1 MALSLRRSLSF
12 AGLVVTA
19 SLLLASTPR
28 QTAGQP
34 AEKPAA
40 SPAVESDLL
49 KGLEFRNIGPAIM
62 GGRIDDFAVVESN
75 PSVFYVGTASGG
87 IFKTTNRGTTFAPV
101 FDDQLVSSIGDLAL
115 APSDPQILYVG
126 TGEPNNRQSSSWGN
140 GVYRTLDGGKTWH
153 HLGLADTQHVGRV
166 LVHPR
171 DPGVVYVA
179 ALGRLWGPSRERG
192 LYKTTDGGKTWTNAK
207 FVDEDT
213 GFVDVAMDPESPDT
227 LYAASYQRRRTPFG
241 FGGGG
246 PGSGIWKTVDGGA
259 TWARLTKGLPE
270 GEMGRIGLAV
280 YLRDPRIVYALVEHA
295 KEGGVYRSEDR
306 GDSWSKVSSTN
317 PRPSYYSKIRIDP
330 NNDRRV
336 WVLGAS
342 MYSSED
348 GGKTFKT
355 DLVDKIH
362 GDFHAMWIDPGNS
375 DHMLLGSD
383 GGIHLSWDRG
393 RTWDFVNTVPLA
405 QFYEVAVDYRR
416 PYHVYGGLQDN
427 GSWEGP
433 SRTLFR
439 QGIANDDWLRVGG
452 GDGFYCVPDPADPDV
467 VYVESQDGNL
477 SRLDRRSGGRRVI
490 RPEPPEGEKYRFN
503 WNSPILVSPHD
514 PKTVYYGG
522 NRVFGSRDRGDTWT
536 IVGPDLTS
544 TDNAQRDKMTI
555 FGKAAKELLSRNDG
569 VRHFGT
575 VTTLAES
582 PLKAGVLWAG
592 TDDGNLQV
600 SRDGGT
606 TWTNVAARVPGV
618 PKGTYVSRVEPSR
631 TGEGAAYVSFDGHR
645 ANDFAPY
652 VFFTADY
659 GRTWKAVSGNLPAG
673 GTVSVVREHPK
684 APDVLFVGT
693 ERALWVSW
701 DRGASW
707 TAVRGKNL
715 PTVPVD
721 DLLVHPREGD
731 LVLGTHGRGT
741 FVLDDAAPL
750 VDLPAARG
758 KDLHLFPVRPA
769 AQWRL
774 DDHKGDTGHKVL
786 LAPNPPDG
794 ALLTY
799 WLGSRP
805 AEAPGE
811 TPAAPAGGAAGKP
824 AKPEAKITVADASGA
839 VVRELKGPA
848 EAGLNRTNWDLRL
861 EAPVK
866 PEEGAERSFMGPPRG
881 PWVLPGTYTVKVAFG
896 GKEASQTV
904 VVEED
909 PRIMATDA
917 ERKAWHEALL
927 EAGRI
932 WAKADAA
939 DKAAKSLKKQLEELK
954 GSFEK
959 KKETPEAVA
968 KGVQSLLDK
977 VAPLAGRLTAETP
990 MGFAGA
996 PLAEDPEPLLPRA
1009 RSLGFSLSG
1018 FVAPPTEQ
1026 QRAVIAR
1033 TARDVDEVAAALRAV
1048 QQADVPALN
1057 KLIYESGIGRIDA
1070 GQPLP

>member
-1 MALSLRRSLSF
+1 MIPSVRRSLAQLGF
-12 AGLVVTA
+12 ALTA
-19 SLLLASTPR
+19 LAPL
-28 QTAGQP
+28 AP
-34 AEKPAA
+34 VPAA
-40 SPAVESDLL
+40 AASAAVEPDPL

-62 GGRIDDFAVVESN
+62 GGRIDDFAVVETN

-87 IFKTTNRGTTFAPV
+87 IFKTTNRGTTFEPV
-101 FDDQLVSSIGDLAL
+101 FDDQLVSTIGDLTL

-140 GVYRTLDGGKTWH
+140 GVYKTLDGGKTWQH
-153 HLGLADTQHVGRV
+153 IGLADTHHVGRV

-171 DPGVVYVA
+171 HPDVVYVA

-192 LYKTTDGGKTWTNAK
+192 LYKTTDGGRTWTNTK

-213 GFVDVAMDPESPDT
+213 GFVDVAMDSESPET

-241 FGGGG
+241 FSGGG
-246 PGSGIWKTVDGGA
+246 PGSGLWKTIDGGA
-259 TWARLTKGLPE
+259 SWTRLAKGLPE

-280 YLRDPRIVYALVEHA
+280 YPRDPRIVYALVEHA

-306 GDSWSKVSSTN
+306 GESWTKVSSTN
-317 PRPSYYSKIRIDP
+317 PRPSYYSKIRVDP
-330 NNDRRV
+330 NNDQRV

-342 MYSSED
+342 MYFSED

-362 GDFHAMWIDPGNS
+362 GDYHAMWIDPASS
-375 DHMLLGSD
+375 DHMLVGSD

-393 RTWDFVNTVPLA
+393 RTWDFVNTIPLA
-405 QFYEVAVDYRR
+405 QFYEVAVDLRK

-427 GSWEGP
+427 GSWSAP
-433 SRTLFR
+433 SRTLTR
-439 QGIANDDWLRVGG
+439 QGIANDEWVRVGG
-452 GDGFYCVPDPADPDV
+452 GDGFYTVPDPSDPDI

-477 SRLDRRSGGRRVI
+477 ARLHRRSGERRVI
-490 RPEPPEGEKYRFN
+490 RPEPPEGERYRFN
-503 WNSPILVSPHD
+503 WNSPILVSTHD
-514 PKTVYYGG
+514 PMTVYYGG

-536 IVGPDLTS
+536 LVSPDLTS
-544 TDNAQRDKMTI
+544 TDNAQRDRMTI
-555 FGKAAKELLSRNDG
+555 FGKPAKDLLSRNDG

-575 VTTLAES
+575 LTTLAES
-582 PLKAGVLWAG
+582 PLKAGILWAG

-645 ANDFAPY
+645 ANDFAVY
-652 VFFTADY
+652 LYFTADF
-659 GRTWKAVSGNLPAG
+659 GQTWKPVSGNLPSG
-673 GTVSVVREHPK
+673 GTVSVVREHTK
-684 APDVLFVGT
+684 NPDVLFVGT

-701 DRGASW
+701 DRGGSW
-707 TAVRGKNL
+707 TTVRGKNL

-731 LVLGTHGRGT
+731 LVLATHGRGVY
-741 FVLDDAAPL
+741 VLDDATPL
-750 VDLPAARG
+750 VELPAARG
-758 KDLHLFPVRPA
+758 GDLHLFPVRPA
-769 AQWRL
+769 TQWRL
-774 DDHKGDTGHKVL
+774 ENHKGDTGHKVF

-799 WLGSRP
+799 WLGSTAGEKVAEKTAKPGGSGTDTSGRP
-805 AEAPGE
+805 A
-811 TPAAPAGGAAGKP
+811 
-824 AKPEAKITVADASGA
+824 AKPEATITVTDASGA
-839 VVRELKGPA
+839 PVRELKGPA

-881 PWVLPGTYTVKVAFG
+881 PWVMPGTYTVKVAFG
-896 GKEASQTV
+896 GKEAIQTV
-904 VVEED
+904 VVEDD
-909 PRIMATDA
+909 PRITASEAD
-917 ERKAWHEALL
+917 RKAWHDALL
-927 EAGRI
+927 EAGRT

-954 GSFEK
+954 ASFEK
-959 KKETPEAVA
+959 KKDTPEAVT
-968 KGVQSLLDK
+968 KGVQALLDK
-977 VAPLAGRLTAETP
+977 LEPLAKRMTLDTP

-996 PLAEDPEPLLPRA
+996 PLADDPEPLLPRA
-1009 RSLGFSLSG
+1009 RSLGFGLSG

-1026 QRAVIAR
+1026 QRAVMAR
-1033 TARDVDEVAAALRAV
+1033 TARDVDEVTAALRAI
-1048 QQADVPALN
+1048 QQTDVPALN

-1070 GQPLP
+1070 GKPLP